1 MIYKFIDNKGTF
13 TVRDP
18 GRYNLYFPL
27 TNKDGTLLGSISPNL
42 GGDIKSDN
50 SHFLTPPASIVDV
63 RNNPLCRRDFFIE
76 VNPVRSINPKRS
88 KPKTSNGVNNKV
100 IRLSNPHNDKLEA
113 GFLYHKLIKK
123 ASPLDIEI
131 LNFVPSTMPVE
142 VMSIKI
148 TNRSSKAINITP
160 TSLIPLYGRGEN
172 TLRDHRHVS
181 SLLNRIHLDKY
192 GILLKPTL
200 SFDEEG
206 HKENKATYFCL
217 GFQDNRIAPLG
228 QFPTLDY
235 FTGVGDL
242 FNPESIK
249 GDVKPVKKE
258 RDQFQGKEVV
268 AAFRFK
274 DKKLRK
280 GESVNY
286 FLIMGIDSGSNKNP
300 NQKIM
305 TTFSKVNS
313 PAKIKRI
320 FEQTKEY
327 WRNYLSRIEFDF
339 KDKAFNNWLLW
350 VKLQP
355 TLRKLFGCSFL
366 PHFDYGKGGR
376 GWRDL
381 WQDALTLLITEPDK
395 AKALLLNS
403 FKGVRIDGSNATV
416 ITKEGG
422 FLSDR
427 NKISRVW
434 SDHGIWPLITLG
446 LYINKTGDLGI
457 LNKNT
462 TYFRDHLLGR
472 AKELDPKFCQKT
484 CLPAGRDFLLRNNK
498 GKIYQGSI
506 LEHLLVQHLT
516 SFFNVGMHNIIRLE
530 NADWNDGLD
539 MASELGESVTF
550 SFMYAHNLK
559 EICFLLEAL
568 SKKTDKVSLM
578 KELTI
583 LLDQINPVRDTKDDI
598 RKSKISNGV
607 NKPINYN
614 NFKEKQKR
622 LEEYLKASGNISG
635 QKQEIRIDKLI
646 YDLERKS
653 THLSLWLNKKEWLS
667 SGSFN
672 GYYDNK
678 GRRVEGKNQ
687 MNLASQVFAI
697 ISGVATQKQVKR
709 TWNSIKKRLYD
720 KTFGGFR
727 LNTDFGRSYL
737 DLGRAYSFSYGDK
750 ENGAFFNHMVV
761 MLANSLYRR
770 GFIKEGSLAF
780 GSIYKMA
787 TAPKAE
793 IYPIIPEYF
802 NNEGRG
808 LYLYLTGSASWY
820 IYTLVE
826 EILGVGFKL
835 GNIVLTPKLM
845 PLDFFKST
853 LEAKYVLSG
862 KVIKISYKKGKS
874 SKIKKVLLEGKKI
887 LKLDGKYVIK
897 RAELIKIKKKELS
910 IRVYFA

>member
-13 TVRDP
+13 AVEDP
-18 GRYNLYFPL
+18 QRYNLYFPL
-27 TNKDGTLLGSISPNL
+27 TNKDGTLLSSISPNL

-63 RNNPLCRRDFFIE
+63 KDNLLCRREFFI
-76 VNPVRSINPKRS
+76 K
-88 KPKTSNGVNNKV
+88 VNNKV
-100 IRLSNPHNDKLEA
+100 LRLSNPHNDKLEA
-113 GFLYHKLIKK
+113 GFLYHKLTKK
-123 ASPLDIEI
+123 AGPLHIEI
-131 LNFVPSTMPVE
+131 LNFVPSSMAVE

-148 TNRSSKAINITP
+148 ANKSSKSINITP

-192 GILLKPTL
+192 GIFLKPTL

-206 HKENKATYFCL
+206 HKVNKATYFCR
-217 GFQDNRIAPLG
+217 GFQDNGIAPLG

-235 FTGVGDL
+235 FSGEGDL
-242 FNPESIK
+242 FNPQSIK
-249 GDVKPVKKE
+249 GGVKPVKKE
-258 RDQFQGKEVV
+258 RDEFQGKEAV

-274 DKKLRK
+274 DKNLRK

-286 FLIMGIDSGSNKNP
+286 FLIIGVDSGPGKNSK
-300 NQKIM
+300 QKIM

-313 PAKIKRI
+313 PAKIQRI
-320 FEQTKEY
+320 FDQTKKY
-327 WRNYLSRIEFDF
+327 WLNYLSRIEFDF

-381 WQDALTLLITEPDK
+381 WQDTLTLLINEPGK

-403 FKGVRIDGSNATV
+403 FKGVRIDGSNAT
-416 ITKEGG
+416 IISEKGD

-427 NKISRVW
+427 NKINRVW
-434 SDHGIWPLITLG
+434 SDHGIWPLIALH

-462 TYFRDHLLGR
+462 TYFRDHLLKR
-472 AKELDPKFCQKT
+472 AKEVDSKFCQK
-484 CLPAGRDFLLRNNK
+484 DFLLRNNK
-498 GKIYQGSI
+498 GKIYEGSI

-516 SFFNVGMHNIIRLE
+516 SFFNAGKHNIIRLE

-539 MASELGESVTF
+539 MAFELGESVTF

-559 EICFLLEAL
+559 DISCFLGSL
-568 SKKTDKVSLM
+568 SKKVKKVSLA
-578 KELTI
+578 KELAL
-583 LLDQINPVRDTKDDI
+583 LLDQI
-598 RKSKISNGV
+598 

-622 LEEYLKASGNISG
+622 LEEYFKASQNISG
-635 QKQEIRIDKLI
+635 RKQKVRIDKLI
-646 YDLERKS
+646 DDLERKS
-653 THLSLWLNKKEWLS
+653 DHLSLWLSKREWLK
-667 SGSFN
+667 SGFFN

-697 ISGVATQKQVKR
+697 MSGVATQKQIKK
-709 TWNSIKKRLYD
+709 TWNSIKRHLYD
-720 KTFGGFR
+720 KTLGGFR
-727 LNTDFGRSYL
+727 LNTNFGPSYL

-770 GFIKEGSLAF
+770 GFIKEGSSAL

-787 TAPKAE
+787 TASRAK
-793 IYPIIPEYF
+793 IYPLIPEYF
-802 NNEGRG
+802 NNSGEG

-826 EILGVGFKL
+826 EILGVRFEL
-835 GNIVLTPKLM
+835 GDIVLAPKLI
-845 PLDFFKST
+845 PLDFFKSA

-862 KVIKISYKKGKS
+862 KTIKISYIKGKS

-887 LKLDGKYVIK
+887 LKLDGKYTIK
-897 RAELIKIKKKELS
+897 RADLIKIKKKELL
-910 IRVYFA
+910 IRIYFA